1 MNNFQS
7 EEYCPLNDYPRP
19 YLQRDSFYCL
29 NGFWDLDINQEDKTE
44 LYSQKI
50 LVPFSPECKLSG
62 IEHILQPNEQLHY
75 RLFFTLPEGFV
86 KKRVLLHFEAV
97 DQECKVWLNQKLI
110 GEHCGGYSSFYFDIT
125 DHLCDNNELKVDVK
139 DQTELLPYARGK
151 QKLSNTGKYKSIFY
165 KPQSGIWQS
174 VWLESIDEDY
184 ITDLKIETL
193 YDKSE
198 VSITIAA
205 SNPKL
210 SAEVILYNGTKQIG
224 RKKGDVDTPYVFL
237 LKDFEPWTPSNPHL
251 YDIKIKYAFDEV
263 KSYFGMRKISCNKDK
278 NGIRRFFLNNKPF
291 FFNGVLDQGY
301 WPDSLMTNPSDF
313 ALIKDISTM
322 KSLGFNTL
330 RKHIKVENRRFYY
343 HCDKLGMLVWQDMP
357 NGGGNYSEL
366 FVTELPNV
374 WPYFGRIISDK
385 HYRWFKRSVEKGR
398 ELYYQELTNMLCELK
413 NYTSIVEWT
422 PFNEG
427 WGQFDANKVTD
438 YIKKLDNSR
447 LINQACGW
455 FDQHGGDMYSI
466 HNYRYVLKVKPQL
479 NRVVALTEYGGYA
492 YPIKKHILYPEKI
505 FGYGYCRSAK
515 ELTNKYA
522 ELIQRD
528 VLPNIEK
535 GLSAIIYTQL
545 SDVEEE
551 VNGLMTYDREVVKVD
566 SEDFNN
572 INKMVYRKFDE
583 LTLLKQ

>member
-139 DQTELLPYARGK
+139 DQTELLLYARGK

-224 RKKGDVDTPYVFL
+224 RKKGGVDTPYVFL

>member
-7 EEYCPLNDYPRP
+7 EEYCPLNNYPRP

-125 DHLCDNNELKVDVK
+125 NHLCDNNELKVDVK

-174 VWLESIDEDY
+174 VWLESVDEDY

-205 SNPKL
+205 SNPKI

-224 RKKGDVDTPYVFL
+224 RKKGDIDTPYVFL

-413 NYTSIVEWT
+413 NYTSVVEWT

-515 ELTNKYA
+515 ELTDKYA

>member
-174 VWLESIDEDY
+174 VWLESVDEDY

-224 RKKGDVDTPYVFL
+224 RKKGNIDTPYVFL

-515 ELTNKYA
+515 ELTDKYA

>member
-174 VWLESIDEDY
+174 VWLESVDEDY

-224 RKKGDVDTPYVFL
+224 RKKGDIDTPYVFL

>member
-224 RKKGDVDTPYVFL
+224 RKKGGVDTPYVFL

-535 GLSAIIYTQL
+535 GLSVIIYTQL

>member
-224 RKKGDVDTPYVFL
+224 RKKGGVDTPYVFL

-583 LTLLKQ
+583 LTF

>member
-174 VWLESIDEDY
+174 VWLESVDEDY

-224 RKKGDVDTPYVFL
+224 IKKAGIDTPYVFL
-237 LKDFEPWTPSNPHL
+237 MKDFEPWTPSNPHL
-251 YDIKIKYAFDEV
+251 YDIKIKYGFDEV

-492 YPIKKHILYPEKI
+492 YPIKKYILYPEKI

>member
-174 VWLESIDEDY
+174 VWLESVDEDY

-224 RKKGDVDTPYVFL
+224 RKKGDIDTPYVFL

-427 WGQFDANKVTD
+427 WGQFDANKVTN

-551 VNGLMTYDREVVKVD
+551 VNGLMTYNREVVKVD

>member
-224 RKKGDVDTPYVFL
+224 RKKGGVDTPYVFL

-583 LTLLKQ
+583 LILLKQ

>member
-224 RKKGDVDTPYVFL
+224 RKKGCVDTPYVFL

>member
-29 NGFWDLDINQEDKTE
+29 NGFWDMDINQEDKTE

-75 RLFFTLPEGFV
+75 RLFFTLPEGFE

-174 VWLESIDEDY
+174 VWLESVDEDY

-224 RKKGDVDTPYVFL
+224 RKKGGVDTPYVFL

-263 KSYFGMRKISCNKDK
+263 KSYFGMRKISCDRDK

>member
-224 RKKGDVDTPYVFL
+224 RKKGGIDTPYVFL

>member
-224 RKKGDVDTPYVFL
+224 RKKGGVDTPYVFL

-291 FFNGVLDQGY
+291 FFNGALDQGY

>member
-174 VWLESIDEDY
+174 VWLESVDEDY

-224 RKKGDVDTPYVFL
+224 RKKGDIDTPYVFL

-515 ELTNKYA
+515 ELTDKYA

-572 INKMVYRKFDE
+572 VNKMVYRKFEE
-583 LTLLKQ
+583 LTF

>member
-97 DQECKVWLNQKLI
+97 DQECKVWLNQNLI

-174 VWLESIDEDY
+174 VWLESVDEDY

-224 RKKGDVDTPYVFL
+224 IKKAGIDTPYVFL
-237 LKDFEPWTPSNPHL
+237 MKDFEPWTPSNPHL
-251 YDIKIKYAFDEV
+251 YDIKIKYGFDEV

>member
-224 RKKGDVDTPYVFL
+224 RKKGGVDTPYVFL

-572 INKMVYRKFDE
+572 INKMVYRKLDE

>member
-174 VWLESIDEDY
+174 VWLESVDEDY

-224 RKKGDVDTPYVFL
+224 RKKGGVDTPYVFL

>member
-174 VWLESIDEDY
+174 VWLESVDEDY

-224 RKKGDVDTPYVFL
+224 IKKAGIDTPYVFL
-237 LKDFEPWTPSNPHL
+237 MKDFEPWTPSNPHL
-251 YDIKIKYAFDEV
+251 YDIKIKYGFDEV

-366 FVTELPNV
+366 FVTELPNI

-515 ELTNKYA
+515 ELTDKYA

-551 VNGLMTYDREVVKVD
+551 INGLMTYDREVVKVD

-572 INKMVYRKFDE
+572 VNKMVYRKFEE

>member
-174 VWLESIDEDY
+174 VWLESVDEDY

-224 RKKGDVDTPYVFL
+224 IKKAGIDTPYVFL
-237 LKDFEPWTPSNPHL
+237 MKDFEPWTPSNPHL
-251 YDIKIKYAFDEV
+251 YDIKIKYGFDEV

-522 ELIQRD
+522 KLIQRD

>member
-174 VWLESIDEDY
+174 VWLESVDEDY

-224 RKKGDVDTPYVFL
+224 RKKGDIDTPYVFL

-413 NYTSIVEWT
+413 NYTSVVEWT

-515 ELTNKYA
+515 ELTDKYA

>member
-174 VWLESIDEDY
+174 VWLESVDEDY

-224 RKKGDVDTPYVFL
+224 IKKAGIDTPYVFL
-237 LKDFEPWTPSNPHL
+237 MKDFEPWTPSNPHL
-251 YDIKIKYAFDEV
+251 YDIKIKYGFDEV

-515 ELTNKYA
+515 ELTDKYA

-566 SEDFNN
+566 PEDFNHV
-572 INKMVYRKFDE
+572 NKMVYRKFE
-583 LTLLKQ
+583 EFTF

>member
-19 YLQRDSFYCL
+19 YLQRDNFYCL

-174 VWLESIDEDY
+174 VWLESVDEDY

-224 RKKGDVDTPYVFL
+224 RKKGDIDTPYVFL

-515 ELTNKYA
+515 ELTDKYA

>member
-224 RKKGDVDTPYVFL
+224 RKKGGVDTPYVFL

-566 SEDFNN
+566 SEYFNN

>member
-224 RKKGDVDTPYVFL
+224 RKKGGVDTPYVFL

-413 NYTSIVEWT
+413 NYTSVVEWT

-515 ELTNKYA
+515 ELTDKYA

>member
-174 VWLESIDEDY
+174 VWLESVDEDY

-224 RKKGDVDTPYVFL
+224 IKKAGIDTPYVFL
-237 LKDFEPWTPSNPHL
+237 MKDFEPWTPSNPHL
-251 YDIKIKYAFDEV
+251 YDIKIKYGFDEV

>member
-174 VWLESIDEDY
+174 VWLESVDEDY

-210 SAEVILYNGTKQIG
+210 SAEVILYNGTKPIG
-224 RKKGDVDTPYVFL
+224 RKKGDIDTPYVFL

>member
-224 RKKGDVDTPYVFL
+224 RKKGGVDTPYVFL

>member
-174 VWLESIDEDY
+174 VWLESVDEDY

-224 RKKGDVDTPYVFL
+224 RKKGDIDTPYVFL

-515 ELTNKYA
+515 ELTDKYA

>member
-1 MNNFQS
+1 M
-7 EEYCPLNDYPRP
+7 
-19 YLQRDSFYCL
+19 
-29 NGFWDLDINQEDKTE
+29 
-44 LYSQKI
+44 
-50 LVPFSPECKLSG
+50 
-62 IEHILQPNEQLHY
+62 
-75 RLFFTLPEGFV
+75 PEGFV

-174 VWLESIDEDY
+174 VWLESVDEDY

-224 RKKGDVDTPYVFL
+224 RKKGDIDTPYVFL

-515 ELTNKYA
+515 ELTDKYA

>member
-174 VWLESIDEDY
+174 VWLESVDEDY

-224 RKKGDVDTPYVFL
+224 IKKAGIDTPYVFL

-251 YDIKIKYAFDEV
+251 YDIKIKYGFDEV

-366 FVTELPNV
+366 FVTELPNI
-374 WPYFGRIISDK
+374 WPHFGRIISDK

-413 NYTSIVEWT
+413 NYTSVVEWT

-479 NRVVALTEYGGYA
+479 NRVVALTECGGYA

-515 ELTNKYA
+515 ELTDKYA